1 MLLLYQWF
9 ETPVDAELFE
19 HMAKECPQFQEVK
32 IICSLGPVL
41 SSVAEPVKPTLFEEL
56 KPNLSLDFVK
66 PPLRHIFYVF
76 SVTVIVHFKVAK

>member
-1 MLLLYQWF
+1 MSTVPRGKNIVL
-9 ETPVDAELFE
+9 
-19 HMAKECPQFQEVK
+19 KK
-32 IICSLGPVL
+32 ICSLGPVL
-41 SSVAEPVKPTLFEEL
+41 SSVAEPVKPTLFEEP